1 MPPLHLYKT
10 QVDAIRQELLEKQGR
25 KVKKVVLMS
34 GGYTSRCLIIP
45 FIHLSLSHRR
55 NRPIILELGKGE
67 RMDASRSC
75 SRRDVEE
82 IWGMVSSHY

>member
-34 GGYTSRCLIIP
+34 GGYPSQCFIIR
-45 FIHLSLSHRR
+45 FIPLNSSHRR
-55 NRPIILELGKGE
+55 NRPIILEQGKGK
-67 RMDASRSC
+67 RLDASRSC

-82 IWGMVSSHY
+82 TWGMVSSHY